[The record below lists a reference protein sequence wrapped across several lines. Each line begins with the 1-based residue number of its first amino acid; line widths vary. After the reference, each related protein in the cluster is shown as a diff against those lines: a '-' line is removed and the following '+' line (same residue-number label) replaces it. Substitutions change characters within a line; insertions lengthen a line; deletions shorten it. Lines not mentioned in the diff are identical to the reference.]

1 MDKISTIE
9 LRNFYL
15 SNISS
20 VHFKKY
26 NTRKICFTLNTQHTE
41 KILIETFYF
50 TTATTMEVK
59 KA

>member
-9 LRNFYL
+9 LSNVYL

-20 VHFKKY
+20 VYFEKH
-26 NTRKICFTLNTQHTE
+26 NARKICFTLNTQHTE
-41 KILIETFYF
+41 KVLIETFYF
-50 TTATTMEVK
+50 TTTTTMEVK